1 MIGFLRGV
9 VIDLGMDEVIIE
21 AAGSGVGYRVLVT
34 VRELGG
40 LGMGQ
45 EVSLHISTQ
54 VREDAILL
62 YGFRTRDERTL
73 FTKLI
78 LVNGVGAKLALSI
91 MNALTPGELQ
101 RAVLSKNTGVLR
113 QISGVGPKVAQRLVL
128 ELESLLSACAFS
140 DTSISPAA
148 IRGTSQPSHAD
159 TRSAL
164 ANLGFSESVIEAAMQ
179 ALDELGVCMSVEEE
193 IRWALSQMKTR

>member
-9 VIDLGMDEVIIE
+9 VIDLGADEVIIE
-21 AAGSGVGYRVLVT
+21 ASGGGVGYRVLVT
-34 VRELGG
+34 GRELGG
-40 LGMGQ
+40 LGLGQ

-91 MNALTPGELQ
+91 MNALAPGELQ

-128 ELESLLSACAFS
+128 ELESLLSGCAFS
-140 DTSISPAA
+140 DFSPLPAQK
-148 IRGTSQPSHAD
+148 IGQSSHAD

-164 ANLGFSESVIEAAMQ
+164 ANLGFSESSIEAAMQ
-179 ALDELGVCMSVEEE
+179 ALDALEESMSVEEE